1 MIIIILLIA
10 LLNIGGIML
19 FRNNKKILLGLCIVP
34 IFLLAIIG
42 AYIVIGKI

>member
-10 LLNIGGIML
+10 LLNIMGMIF

-34 IFLLAIIG
+34 IFLLGIG
-42 AYIVIGKI
+42 ACIAYIL